1 MGKVVSKLVEKNGSE
16 HLKTPVKNFFELQT
30 RDIKGVPFSF
40 NTLREKRVIMIVN
53 VASEWGLTKEH
64 YNHMGP
70 AYDKWSSKGL

>member
-53 VASEWGLTKEH
+53 VASE
-64 YNHMGP
+64 
-70 AYDKWSSKGL
+70 